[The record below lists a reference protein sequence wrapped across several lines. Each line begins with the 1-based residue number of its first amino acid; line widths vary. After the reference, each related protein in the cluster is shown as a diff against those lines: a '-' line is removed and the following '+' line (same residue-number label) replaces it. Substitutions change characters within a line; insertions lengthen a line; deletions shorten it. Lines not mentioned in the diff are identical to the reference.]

1 MRVLVA
7 SHDESEREYLTRLV
21 PAEWEVLEA
30 RTGEEA
36 LELCRKE
43 LPDVIMS
50 EVILPGIDGLSLLEA
65 VRGLRAE
72 QPFFLI
78 SSLARRDIVE
88 AAREKG
94 ATYFFVKPIN
104 ERLLTRKLRE
114 CAVLAF

>member
-21 PAEWEVLEA
+21 PPEWEVLEA

-36 LELCRKE
+36 LELYRKE
-43 LPDVIMS
+43 LPAIVLS
-50 EVILPGIDGLSLLEA
+50 EVVLPGMDGLALLEA
-65 VRGLRAE
+65 VRTFRPD

-78 SSLARRDIVE
+78 SSLSRKDIVE
-88 AAREKG
+88 AAKAKG
-94 ATYFFVKPIN
+94 ATYFFVKPVN
-104 ERLLTRKLRE
+104 ERLVTRKLRE